1 MSEQREVLLSLL
13 IQSFSSVVIDVLDSD
28 LKRKS
33 IFKSS
38 YINKNFILIQEQL
51 DDYIKLLK
59 LKVIY
64 HKVKDSKRKE
74 ILLEWKLI
82 VGKRSLF
89 GSNKVYKETII
100 SVKHRKWDK
109 DIAKNFIESIFIIPN
124 NRKEIISLVKDYYE
138 IDLSNIKSVYQ
149 YGNKGE
155 VHVS

>member
-33 IFKSS
+33 LFKSS

-64 HKVKDSKRKE
+64 HKVKNSNRKE

-82 VGKRSLF
+82 VGKRGLF
-89 GSNKVYKETII
+89 GSNKVYKETSI
-100 SVKHRKWDK
+100 SVNHSKWDK
-109 DIAKNFIESIFIIPN
+109 DIARNFIESIFIIPN

-138 IDLSNIKSVYQ
+138 IDLSNIKSFYK
-149 YGNKGE
+149 YENKGE